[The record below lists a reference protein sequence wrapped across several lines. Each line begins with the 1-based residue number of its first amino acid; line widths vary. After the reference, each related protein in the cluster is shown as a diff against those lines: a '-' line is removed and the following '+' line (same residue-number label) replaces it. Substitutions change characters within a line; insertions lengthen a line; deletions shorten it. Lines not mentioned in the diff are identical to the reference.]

1 MQATELVKNLAE
13 VERELAERLNQAR
26 QSADDTIKKAEQERS
41 RILAEAD
48 EQVRQETD
56 ASKARIAGEN
66 EKISRDTDACAAAQ
80 AQSLREEAEK
90 HVDRAIEFIVSKVM
104 P

>member
-1 MQATELVKNLAE
+1 MQGTELVKNLAD
-13 VERELAERLNQAR
+13 VERELAERLNQAC
-26 QSADDTIKKAEQERS
+26 QSADDTIKNAEQES
-41 RILAEAD
+41 NRILAEAD
-48 EQVRQETD
+48 EQIQKEEE
-56 ASKARIAGEN
+56 ASRARIAEEN
-66 EKISRDTDACAAAQ
+66 ERILRDTDACAEAQ